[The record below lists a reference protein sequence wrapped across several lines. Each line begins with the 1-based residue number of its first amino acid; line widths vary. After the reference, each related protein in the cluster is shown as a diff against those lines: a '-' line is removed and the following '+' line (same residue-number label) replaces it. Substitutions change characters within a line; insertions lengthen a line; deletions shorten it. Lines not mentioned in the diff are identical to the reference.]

1 MKTVRFAALL
11 MALSAPAL
19 GQEPSGKY
27 DNSELG
33 VTFSGVYGWES
44 EFQQGSGAWNDLA
57 TYREAALDAKVV
69 LQVRNNIYKTTDEL
83 RAALKREFVSG
94 GEPAAGKVTYKEIT
108 FRDIKMKRGLKLPG
122 IEAEGYS
129 VRVTDEGKKREHFIM
144 VRTYFG
150 KNRLFRVQ
158 CSARRSR
165 AKRVRDRFDIAMA
178 SLICAGAAEQV
189 VEGTPFRSVGGR
201 YTCVV
206 PAGFTVVFPKRTSR
220 TDARFQ
226 NKRTGVVVTI
236 YSYTYNGELIDH
248 RDVMT
253 DYYKDDL
260 VLEEDDVKVFGT
272 SGFRGILTQPKKITL
287 IVGIV
292 KNGRAYRVHTSASK
306 TKLEDAKR
314 THARF
319 LNTIRIGR

>member
-1 MKTVRFAALL
+1 MQTVRFAAFL
-11 MALSAPAL
+11 MALSAPAWA
-19 GQEPSGKY
+19 QEPTGRY
-27 DNSELG
+27 DNRELG

-83 RAALKREFVSG
+83 RAALKREFATG
-94 GEPAAGKVTYKEIT
+94 GEPAVGKLAYKEIT
-108 FRDIKMKRGLKLPG
+108 FRDIRMKRGLKLPG

-129 VRVTDEGKKREHFIM
+129 VRVTNEGKKREHFIM

-150 KNRLFRVQ
+150 RNRLFRVQ

-178 SLICAGAAEQV
+178 SLVCSGAAEQV

-206 PAGFTVVFPKRTSR
+206 PAGFSVVLPKRTSR
-220 TDARFQ
+220 TDVRFQ

-236 YSYTYNGELIDH
+236 YSYTYDGELIDH
-248 RDVMT
+248 REIMT
-253 DYYKDDL
+253 DYYQDAL
-260 VLEEDDVKVFGT
+260 VLEEEDVNVLGT
-272 SGFRGILTQPKKITL
+272 TGFRGVRTQPKKITL

-314 THARF
+314 AHAAF
-319 LNTIRIGR
+319 LKTIRIGR